1 MKNIMIANL
10 GFVALLLNSI
20 PAIAESPISK
30 KQTKDIEKVV
40 ENFLLENPEVMEK
53 AFQNLQDKRQ
63 RQKTAENKLTVLKHA
78 KALFNNATDPFI
90 GNPEGQKKLVVFM
103 DPFCGHCR
111 KFHKTLNSALQDKAF
126 KDLKIIFKDLPIF
139 GEISKLAVQ
148 ANFAAKNQ
156 GKYAEFQNAIFEASS
171 DLTKEDIENIAQKIG
186 LDINQFKA
194 DLSSSIIASKIT
206 ETEEL
211 ASKLNIEATPTIIYD
226 NLIIPGGP
234 DLETLKKLISI
245 DTKNKI

>member
-1 MKNIMIANL
+1 MKNIIIANL
-10 GFVALLLNSI
+10 GFAALLLHSLSVN
-20 PAIAESPISK
+20 AESPAST
-30 KQTKDIEKVV
+30 KQTKEIEKVV

-63 RQKTAENKLTVLKHA
+63 RQKIAENKLTVLKNTNA
-78 KALFNNATDPFI
+78 IFNSATDPFI
-90 GNPEGQKKLVVFM
+90 GNPQGQKKLVVFM

-111 KFHKTLNSALQDKAF
+111 KFHKTLNLAIQDKAF
-126 KDLKIIFKDLPIF
+126 KDIKIIFKDLPIF

-171 DLTKEDIENIAQKIG
+171 DITKEDIDNIAQKIG
-186 LDINQFKA
+186 LNINQFNA
-194 DLSSSIIASKIT
+194 DLSSKVIESKIT
-206 ETEEL
+206 ENEEL

-234 DLETLKKLISI
+234 DLETLKKLISA
-245 DTKNKI
+245 DSKIKM